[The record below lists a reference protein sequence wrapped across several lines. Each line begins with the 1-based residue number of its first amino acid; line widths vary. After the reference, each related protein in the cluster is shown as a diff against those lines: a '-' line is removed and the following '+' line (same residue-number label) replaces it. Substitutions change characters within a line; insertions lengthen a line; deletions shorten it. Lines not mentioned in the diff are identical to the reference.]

1 MQIIRTLVWVLILVM
16 LLVFTAFNW
25 RPVEVTIWTN
35 TVLETKIPAL
45 VIVAFLLGLVPMW
58 LIHRGTK
65 WRLGRRIAAL
75 ESAARVGS
83 RSRAPTQPEAIAP
96 AAAPVPTR
104 PAPESED
111 PLSTTLAS
119 PASPISSSPTTPNSP
134 ATPNSPTTPN
144 A

>member
-1 MQIIRTLVWVLILVM
+1 MQIIRTLVWVLILVV

-45 VIVAFLLGLVPMW
+45 AITAFLLGLVPMW

-65 WRLGRRIAAL
+65 WRLERRIAAL

-83 RSRAPTQPEAIAP
+83 RSRAPTQPDALAP
-96 AAAPVPTR
+96 TAPTR
-104 PAPESED
+104 PTAEPADPFNPAPTAPS
-111 PLSTTLAS
+111 SSSSAS
-119 PASPISSSPTTPNSP
+119 ATSPTTNPNP
-134 ATPNSPTTPN
+134 
-144 A
+144 

>member
-1 MQIIRTLVWVLILVM
+1 MQIIRTLVWVLILVV

-45 VIVAFLLGLVPMW
+45 AIAAFLLGLVPMW

-65 WRLGRRIAAL
+65 WRLERRIAAL

-83 RSRAPTQPEAIAP
+83 RSRAPTQPDALAP
-96 AAAPVPTR
+96 AAPPAPTR
-104 PAPESED
+104 PVAEPADSLAPA
-111 PLSTTLAS
+111 PTSTAS
-119 PASPISSSPTTPNSP
+119 SASASAAATTQNP
-134 ATPNSPTTPN
+134 
-144 A
+144 